1 MYQINYIRNG
11 NKSIRKVLMKK
22 VWINGCFDVLHHAHF
37 KMIEHASTFGD
48 LLVVGIDSDKRVKE
62 LKGDDRPFHNQNER
76 KYNLEQIKGVSKVVI
91 FDSSIALEEMIKS
104 YQPDV
109 FVIGS
114 DYKNQPIVGEQY
126 AKSIV
131 YFNRMEDFS
140 TTKILTN
147 E

>member
-1 MYQINYIRNG
+1 
-11 NKSIRKVLMKK
+11 MKK
-22 VWINGCFDVLHHAHF
+22 IWLNGCFDVLHHAHF
-37 KMIEHASTFGD
+37 KMIEFASTFGEII
-48 LLVVGIDSDKRVKE
+48 VIGIDSDRRVKE
-62 LKGDDRPFHNQNER
+62 LKGNDRPFHSEEER
-76 KYNLEQIKGVSKVVI
+76 KYNLERIKGVGKVVI
-91 FDSSIALEEMIKS
+91 FDSSELLEQIIKS
-104 YQPDV
+104 YAPDI

-114 DYKNQPIVGEQY
+114 DYKGKPIIGERY

>member
-1 MYQINYIRNG
+1 
-11 NKSIRKVLMKK
+11 MKK

-109 FVIGS
+109 FLIGS

>member
-1 MYQINYIRNG
+1 
-11 NKSIRKVLMKK
+11 MKR

-114 DYKNQPIVGEQY
+114 DYKNQPIIGEQY

-131 YFNRMEDFS
+131 YFNRIENFS

>member
-1 MYQINYIRNG
+1 
-11 NKSIRKVLMKK
+11 MKK

-48 LLVVGIDSDKRVKE
+48 LLVIGIDSDKRVKE
-62 LKGDDRPFHNQNER
+62 LKGDDRPFHNENER

-131 YFNRMEDFS
+131 YFNRMENFS

>member
-1 MYQINYIRNG
+1 
-11 NKSIRKVLMKK
+11 MKK
-22 VWINGCFDVLHHAHF
+22 VWLNGCFDVLHHAHF
-37 KMIEHASTFGD
+37 KMIEFASTFGG
-48 LLVVGIDSDKRVKE
+48 LLVIGIDSDRRVKE
-62 LKGDDRPFHNQNER
+62 LKGNDRPFHSEEER

-91 FDSSIALEEMIKS
+91 FDSSELLEHLIKT
-104 YQPDV
+104 YEPDV

-114 DYKNQPIVGEQY
+114 DYKNKPIVGEQY

-131 YFNRMEDFS
+131 YFNRMDDFS

>member
-1 MYQINYIRNG
+1 
-11 NKSIRKVLMKK
+11 MKK

-62 LKGDDRPFHNQNER
+62 LKGDGRPFHTENER

-91 FDSSIALEEMIKS
+91 FDSSITLEEMIKS

-114 DYKNQPIVGEQY
+114 DYKNKPIVGEQY